1 MPAHPPRAVR
11 ARFGARATCAMH
23 RSVRIDRRK
32 WALGW
37 PALPRHLRRRT
48 VVRGDGR
55 TLRRG
60 RAARRVPRPRPG
72 FHRGVPTDE
81 TVESTAPRDART
93 QVLFPTA
100 GALFVYD
107 EGASSR
113 QAVTLRAAAPG
124 EAKVV
129 RFFVDGKWIASR
141 ESPFVADWPL
151 TRGAHVVR
159 TESDIGAPS
168 QEVPFS
174 VQ

>member
-1 MPAHPPRAVR
+1 M
-11 ARFGARATCAMH
+11 GARRVASRGADEVFTGVPK
-23 RSVRIDRRK
+23 RRDRRK
-32 WALGW
+32 G
-37 PALPRHLRRRT
+37 H
-48 VVRGDGR
+48 D
-55 TLRRG
+55 
-60 RAARRVPRPRPG
+60 
-72 FHRGVPTDE
+72 
-81 TVESTAPRDART
+81 APRDART

-113 QAVTLRAAAPG
+113 QAVTLRAAAPS

-129 RFFVDGKWIASR
+129 RFFVDGKWLASR
-141 ESPFVADWPL
+141 EAPFVADWPL

-174 VQ
+174 GIAYCCRLLVGRRQIC